1 VTEEELARASRFDW
15 RRIPAHLSRART
27 AFGRPLTTAAVVA
40 VVVGVVA
47 LVAGQVFG
55 RGAAAYA
62 ALDASFLFFAGLA
75 AGSIAL
81 VAAIRIAHGR
91 WATPILPLA
100 EASAG
105 FFLPAFFLLLL
116 LDERSRRVL
125 LPEGAQAGSIAYDL
139 RLLVPTLVLFVL
151 GWSFVDRS
159 RASDA
164 AGDRV
169 RGRALA
175 YVVVYAIALSLWAY
189 ELVMR
194 VAGGPPATV
203 IPAFYF
209 FGALL
214 SGLAWVAL
222 LAAATGVSGPDLR
235 HDLGKLLF
243 AFIVVWTYL
252 LWALFL
258 PTWYGNIPEESEFL
272 LRRWHGGFRPLTIAV
287 IVAVFFWPFWLLF
300 SERFKRRRGTL
311 AFGAATVL
319 AGLAAE
325 RFLLVVPSVRIA
337 WDAGAWLV
345 GIGVAL
351 GVAGV
356 FLLAVGGRL
365 GRSAPPA
372 RAAAPA
378 HG

>member
-1 VTEEELARASRFDW
+1 MTASQPPPAPGETLGRLRSYASRVS
-15 RRIPAHLSRART
+15 AGL
-27 AFGRPLTTAAVVA
+27 GRPLAIAAVAA
-40 VVVGVVA
+40 VVVGLVA
-47 LVAGQVFG
+47 LAGGSFSG
-55 RGAAAYA
+55 HEAAAYA

-75 AGSIAL
+75 AGSVAL

-91 WATPILPLA
+91 WAAPILPLA

-105 FFLPAFFLLLL
+105 FFLPAFLLLAL
-116 LDERSRRVL
+116 LSGRLHAL
-125 LPEGAQAGSIAYDL
+125 LPEGTQAGGVVRY
-139 RLLVPTLVLFVL
+139 LLPLASVVLFWL

-159 RASDA
+159 RVADP
-164 AGDRV
+164 AGSGV

-175 YVVVYAIALSLWAY
+175 YVIVYAVTLSLWAY
-189 ELVMR
+189 ALVMR

-222 LAAATGVSGPDLR
+222 LAAVKDVSGPDLR
-235 HDLGKLLF
+235 HDIGKLLF

-258 PTWYGNIPEESEFL
+258 PTWYGNIPEESAFL

-287 IVAVFFWPFWLLF
+287 LVAVFFWPFWLLF
-300 SERFKRRRGTL
+300 SERLKRRRGTL

-325 RFLLVVPSVRIA
+325 RFLLVVPSVRLA
-337 WDAGAWLV
+337 PDAGAWLV
-345 GIGVAL
+345 GAGVGA

-365 GRSAPPA
+365 GRASPAPAATAPA
-372 RAAAPA
+372 RR
-378 HG
+378 